1 MPRIAEQYGMEC
13 FFCQKNIKEID
24 FKNTEMLRRYISG
37 LAKIRARKRTGV
49 CSKHQ
54 RHLAKAIKRARHLGL
69 LPTTD
74 K

>member
-1 MPRIAEQYGMEC
+1 MDCY
-13 FFCQKNIKEID
+13 FCQKNISEID
-24 FKNTEMLRRYISG
+24 FKAIETLKKFISG

-54 RHLAKAIKRARHLGL
+54 RKLARAIKKARHVGL
-69 LPTTD
+69 LPTTT